1 MEDCSKGVGRD
12 IVHDSGLPW
21 SEFTSGTAKVDKE
34 LFVTAEG
41 MHAGQFVPCGKKG
54 LPLKNLTK
62 MHQTTAEVKVL
73 RNKGEAAGVYSRDAV
88 MKSLWY
94 PTENICFLLDCI
106 VPRNWTFGGHSW
118 MTHDCNKKCCQV
130 TTTVPSFPADFCCRD
145 VVVNGIQRRPFCPAP
160 AEDSH
165 TIGHIIEHHENNP
178 DYVSVMPTTGMTK
191 VCGTRAYKWDST
203 ANLDELQTAC
213 HGELS
218 LTSSNK
224 YNWTGTA
231 YAPEVYYQKG
241 VSETR
246 FGSSFSKSQP
256 DYWAFTDSDH
266 FADMFRPGGAYVD
279 KNDPTS
285 LQEFFDTQ
293 DAHDL
298 LDYGILYNRVNLL
311 NRAYPADKQY
321 ITNLDYAPLSCNATE
336 APNVYYD
343 EGTLKIWIP
352 AGSKCVTYTNDGGW
366 YFHQRLCGPHGLN
379 HWRRGSAS
387 NGK

>member
-1 MEDCSKGVGRD
+1 MY
-12 IVHDSGLPW
+12 
-21 SEFTSGTAKVDKE
+21 KV
-34 LFVTAEG
+34 
-41 MHAGQFVPCGKKG
+41 
-54 LPLKNLTK
+54 
-62 MHQTTAEVKVL
+62 AEVKVL

-106 VPRNWTFGGHSW
+106 VPRNWTFGGHNW
-118 MTHDCNKKCCQV
+118 MTHDCNNKCCQV

-165 TIGHIIEHHENNP
+165 TIDYIIKHHENNP
-178 DYVSVMPTTGMTK
+178 DYVSIMPTTGMTK
-191 VCGTRAYKWDST
+191 VCGTRAYKWHST

-213 HGELS
+213 RGDLS

-246 FGSSFSKSQP
+246 FGSSFSKSQS

-279 KNDPTS
+279 ENDPTS

-298 LDYGILYNRVNLL
+298 LDFGIQYNRVNLL

-343 EGTLKIWIP
+343 EGKLKIWIP
-352 AGSKCVTYTNDGGW
+352 AGSKYVTYTNDGDGTFTKGSVALMDSTTGEEDQLPTASDLSMTTFRIPCLPIADEPGDIQW
-366 YFHQRLCGPHGLN
+366 LGCDGTDALPSSFDASALPYSHSYGCGAP
-379 HWRRGSAS
+379 SP
-387 NGK
+387 